1 MVTRQG
7 QTMQNKLLGTITL
20 EDFPPLTMP
29 MISEQLIGPMLHA
42 INQGMPPQEVAQLP
56 TSHML
61 SVLRTLHVSMQQ
73 YATALRIM
81 AHGEVYGNDIKM
93 MSFLHALEIGDEN
106 LIAAIERDYA
116 VFLAEAQSAFD
127 EGVQETID
135 AMPYDSALDKHKGED
150 GSMDLESIISDMKSS
165 FIGDNADG

>member
-1 MVTRQG
+1 
-7 QTMQNKLLGTITL
+7 MQNKLLGTITL

-61 SVLRTLHVSMQQ
+61 SILRTLQVVMQQ
-73 YATALRIM
+73 YATVLKTM

-106 LIAAIERDYA
+106 LIAAIERDYTA
-116 VFLAEAQSAFD
+116 FLTEAQNAFVAD
-127 EGVQETID
+127 KTPDID
-135 AMPYDSALDKHKGED
+135 
-150 GSMDLESIISDMKSS
+150 DLISDMKSS
-165 FIGDNADG
+165 FTEDTNG

>member
-1 MVTRQG
+1 
-7 QTMQNKLLGTITL
+7 MQNKLLGTITL

-61 SVLRTLHVSMQQ
+61 SILRTLQVVMQQ
-73 YATALRIM
+73 YATVLKTM

-106 LIAAIERDYA
+106 LIAAIERDYTA
-116 VFLAEAQSAFD
+116 VLTEAQNAFVAD
-127 EGVQETID
+127 KTPDID
-135 AMPYDSALDKHKGED
+135 
-150 GSMDLESIISDMKSS
+150 DLISDMKSS
-165 FIGDNADG
+165 FTGDNADG